1 MNACVRFKLGQQAF
15 GLRLDQVREIAAAGR
30 ITPVPLAPSVLRGL
44 ANVRGRVIT
53 LIDVATIFGRPL
65 PPTRFAEDRL
75 VLILSA
81 PWEHLGVYVHAPVEV
96 AQAAAETFSAPPL
109 QAMTQQS
116 MTMTASGS
124 HGGAPQESLTGMPAV
139 GLATVAGEIVNI
151 LSAGDLVSF
160 CEARILEGFRKWN

>member
-1 MNACVRFKLGQQAF
+1 MNACVKFRLGQQGF

-30 ITPVPLAPSVLRGL
+30 ITPVPLAPTVVRGL

-65 PPTRFAEDRL
+65 PPTRFLEDRL

-96 AQAAAETFSAPPL
+96 AQSVVETLSAPPL
-109 QAMTQQS
+109 QTMS
-116 MTMTASGS
+116 MTTAGS
-124 HGGAPQESLTGMPAV
+124 HGGAPQESLAGMPAV
-139 GLATVAGEIVNI
+139 GLATVAGEIINI